1 MAPTIGQVSGSKEL
15 GAQGLQATS
24 QEEQG
29 SAPSNFDISNL
40 ATLPIDLT
48 MLELEL
54 ASYDSLDRECIL
66 DGFKNGFPLHY
77 SGPHIA
83 LDTKNLKSATDLPH
97 IVQEKINKE
106 IIEGRVAGPFSER
119 PMDTLRVSPI
129 GLVPKKTPGEYRLIH
144 HLSYPQGFSVND
156 FIDPR
161 LTSVQYTSFDEA
173 VHMLQDLGQN
183 CKLFKMD
190 LKNAFR
196 LLPVNR
202 DDFSLLGFKF
212 HDKFFIDKALPFGCA
227 ISCRTFEIFAT
238 FLEFAVKRRMDS
250 GKLLHYL
257 DDFLGGDRSYSA
269 CKKLMDTFQ
278 ICMAELNVPLAEDK
292 TEGPAE
298 VLCFLGLELDSI
310 HMVVRIPQE
319 KIGELLQKI
328 ELVLSKEKVTLRQM
342 QSLIGS
348 LNFCCRAII
357 PGRPFC
363 RRLIN
368 AICGLTKPYHHIR
381 VTKLI
386 RLDLG
391 MWLQFFREH
400 NGVSAFHDRFWV
412 SNEDVQLYTDSAAGP
427 GLGFG
432 IYFHGKWAFDKW
444 PDFWRKAGLTDDIT
458 VLELFPILVSLH
470 LWGDSLRNKKIRF
483 ICDNLAVTQILNSM
497 TSRSDNIMCLVR
509 HLTMKCLQL
518 NIVLKSSHIAGA
530 QNDIC
535 DSLSR
540 QLLQKFRQLAPEA
553 DPEPT
558 PVPGYLWNVFTLE
571 PTSCFPPV

>member
-29 SAPSNFDISNL
+29 SAPSNFDLSNL
-40 ATLPIDLT
+40 ATSPIDLT
-48 MLELEL
+48 TLELEL